1 MFLHALSLLMPTS
14 SFPDAPAYLAI
25 HLRSRLEC
33 SPTTPNG
40 VRGFGGEFDARSLSM
55 QRRSTSELLR
65 TL

>member
-1 MFLHALSLLMPTS
+1 MHYRYLCLHLLFQTLQRIS
-14 SFPDAPAYLAI
+14 QYTFAADWNAPLPLLY
-25 HLRSRLEC
+25 
-33 SPTTPNG
+33 G